1 MLVTIKGCVYRI
13 RIRKPNRRQ
22 EAGHWHSLPL
32 VCEWYWFHR
41 LYSILFCL
49 MIILKVTNAFFHNCI
64 FSSETCRK
72 YDDWS
77 ILYSKSINVSR
88 LDFLKG
94 YFFRGLDSRENLRL
108 YLHPLEKELCK
119 TIYKKILEFN
129 SEKCLSIVYNSL
141 LLKSLK

>member
-1 MLVTIKGCVYRI
+1 M
-13 RIRKPNRRQ
+13 
-22 EAGHWHSLPL
+22 H
-32 VCEWYWFHR
+32 
-41 LYSILFCL
+41 
-49 MIILKVTNAFFHNCI
+49 FFI
-64 FSSETCRK
+64 TVFFSSETCRK

-77 ILYSKSINVSR
+77 ILYSKSNNVSR

-129 SEKCLSIVYNSL
+129 SEKCLSVVYNSL